1 MFKNVLLA
9 AAFVV
14 ASSPAFVSAQDF
26 FFSFDEFSRAP
37 TTTVGSNTATG
48 SLFIFADENLDFEQ
62 LDLDFTNSNPNVVS
76 FTGGVVFNSGAV
88 LSGLASDAPGGSF
101 TSFSLV
107 NPNPP
112 ADGSAP
118 GVTPTDGRLFA
129 TGFLTPGQ
137 SPVGVTPYGV
147 VATNFRAGAN
157 GFLLAQV
164 DFDIV
169 GPGTSNFSFIAGD
182 LGVVNDQTGPVNP
195 DLSAT
200 GSITVEA
207 VPEPSSS
214 ILLMLA
220 AAAMVARRRR
230 S

>member
-1 MFKNVLLA
+1 MFKEFLIA
-9 AAFVV
+9 AAVAM

-48 SLFIFADENLDFEQ
+48 SVFIFRDENLDVSQ
-62 LDLDFTNSNPNVVS
+62 LDLDFTNDNSSVVS
-76 FTGGVVFNSGAV
+76 FTGGVVFNAGAF

-101 TSFSLV
+101 TSFSLL

-129 TGFLTPGQ
+129 TSFLPL
-137 SPVGVTPYGV
+137 
-147 VATNFRAGAN
+147 TNPLPNPDLRPGAN
-157 GFLLAQV
+157 GVLLARV
-164 DFDIV
+164 DFDVV
-169 GPGTSNFSFIAGD
+169 GSGTANFSFIPGD
-182 LGVVNDQTGPVNP
+182 LGVVVEGIGFFDP
-195 DLSAT
+195 DFAT

-207 VPEPSSS
+207 VPEPSSAALL
-214 ILLMLA
+214 ILG

>member
-1 MFKNVLLA
+1 MFKEFLIA
-9 AAFVV
+9 AAVAM

-76 FTGGVVFNSGAV
+76 FTGGVVFNDGSPN
-88 LSGLASDAPGGSF
+88 SGLAASAPGGGYF
-101 TSFSLV
+101 TSFMLLD
-107 NPNPP
+107 PTGATPR
-112 ADGSAP
+112 
-118 GVTPTDGRLFA
+118 VTPTDGRLFA
-129 TGFLTPGQ
+129 TSFLPTPLPPNSNLRPGAI
-137 SPVGVTPYGV
+137 GV
-147 VATNFRAGAN
+147 
-157 GFLLAQV
+157 LLARV
-164 DFDIV
+164 DFDVV
-169 GPGTSNFSFIAGD
+169 GPGTANFSFIPGALGIINDGVGQLDVD
-182 LGVVNDQTGPVNP
+182 LT
-195 DLSAT
+195 AT

-207 VPEPSSS
+207 VPEPSSAALL
-214 ILLMLA
+214 ILG

>member
-1 MFKNVLLA
+1 MFKEFLIA
-9 AAFVV
+9 AAVAM

-76 FTGGVVFNSGAV
+76 FTGGVVFNDGSPN
-88 LSGLASDAPGGSF
+88 SGLAASAPGGFF
-101 TSFSLV
+101 TSFDLLD
-107 NPNPP
+107 PTG
-112 ADGSAP
+112 ATP

-129 TGFLTPGQ
+129 TSFLPI
-137 SPVGVTPYGV
+137 SLPP
-147 VATNFRAGAN
+147 NSNLRPGAN